1 MQPDR
6 SKTKGSS
13 AGGDGIAVGA
23 ATADQ
28 AFTIGAASSIQDLRP
43 LVLKHGNTFAVF
55 DRKGDAA
62 PGEGAAQGLYHCD
75 TRHLSVLIVTL
86 EGARPILLSST
97 LRDDNATLTC
107 DLTNPD
113 LDDAAGR
120 PRLDHDLIHLRRSRF
135 LWNAGCFERLNI
147 RNFDD
152 KPRRVELGITFAAD
166 FADLFEV
173 RGARRARR
181 GETSAPEV
189 GASHATLS
197 YTGLDNRRRS
207 TTIRFDPTPTLLSDK
222 RAVFSLDLAPRESRS
237 LFIEIDCR
245 NEERT
250 DDPSRAFFIALR
262 DARRALR
269 ASSSRAASIKSSNQ
283 IFNETTHRSLAD
295 LYMLMTDLPEGPY
308 PYAGIPWFSAV
319 FGRDG
324 IITALETLW
333 IDPSIARGV
342 LRHLAASQATEV
354 DPAADAEP
362 GKILHEARHGEM
374 ANLGE
379 VPFRRYYG
387 SVDATPLFVVLAGAY
402 LERTA
407 DLRAVRALWPHIEA
421 ALDWI
426 ECYGDRDGD
435 GFVEY
440 GAQTNQ
446 GLVNQG
452 WKDSHDAIFHADGR
466 LAQGPIA
473 LAEVQA
479 YVYAAWRAAERITR
493 RLGDPERA
501 IGFEQKAEAMRRR
514 FDERFFDESLGT
526 YVLALDGDKKPCRVR
541 ASNAGHALFAGV
553 AFPERAPEVVRT
565 LMGSSCFCGWGV
577 RTIASTEA
585 RYNPMSYH
593 NGSVWPHDNALIAA
607 GFVRYGFRREAA
619 RIFEGL
625 FDVSTYVDLRRLPE
639 LICGFPRQQTRGP
652 TFYPVACNPQ
662 AWAAASPLY
671 LIQSCVGLSFDAAA
685 RRITFREPILPHF
698 LDEIVLRGLTVPGG
712 WADVALRRSN
722 RHVVVDVLDKRG
734 SVSVLAVN

>member
-1 MQPDR
+1 MQPD
-6 SKTKGSS
+6 SQKTKRPP
-13 AGGDGIAVGA
+13 A
-23 ATADQ
+23 AKEPEGVKVAAADQ
-28 AFTIGAASSIQDLRP
+28 PFAIGAASSIQDLRP
-43 LVLKHGNTFAVF
+43 LVLKHGDSFAVF
-55 DRKGDAA
+55 DRNGDAS
-62 PGEGAAQGLYHCD
+62 PGGGTAQGLYHCD
-75 TRHLSVLIVTL
+75 TRHLSLLIVTL
-86 EGARPILLSST
+86 DGARPILLSST

-113 LDDAAGR
+113 LIGAAGR

-135 LWNAGCFERLNI
+135 LWNAGCFERLNV

-152 KPRRVELGITFAAD
+152 KPRRVELAVAFAAD

-173 RGARRARR
+173 RGAQRARR
-181 GETSAPEV
+181 GETHPPKV
-189 GASHATLS
+189 GASHVTLS

-207 TTIRFDPTPTLLSDK
+207 TTIRFDPAPTHLSAK
-222 RAVFSLDLAPRESRS
+222 GAIFRLDLAPREGRS
-237 LFIEIDCR
+237 LFVEIDCR
-245 NEERT
+245 NEGRT
-250 DDPSRAFFIALR
+250 GDPPRAFFIALR

-269 ASSSRAASIKSSNQ
+269 ASSSRAASINSSNQ
-283 IFNETTHRSLAD
+283 IFNEAARRSIAD

-333 IDPSIARGV
+333 LDPSIARGV
-342 LRHLAASQATEV
+342 LGHLAASQAVEV
-354 DPAADAEP
+354 DAASDAEP

-374 ANLGE
+374 AILGE

-402 LERTA
+402 LERTD
-407 DLRAVRALWPHIEA
+407 DLDAIRRLWPHIRS

-426 ECYGDRDGD
+426 DRYGDRDGD

-440 GAQTNQ
+440 GAQTNH

-466 LAQGPIA
+466 LARGPIA

-479 YVYAAWRAAERITR
+479 YVYAAWRAADRITR
-493 RLGDPERA
+493 RLGDPEQA
-501 IGFEQKAEAMRRR
+501 IVFEKKADAMRRR

-526 YVLALDGDKKPCRVR
+526 YVLALDGDKRPCRVR
-541 ASNAGHALFAGV
+541 ASNAGHALFAGI
-553 AFPERAPEVVRT
+553 AFPERAPSVVRM

-577 RTIASTEA
+577 RTIASSEA

-607 GFVRYGFRREAA
+607 GFARYGFRREAA

-652 TFYPVACNPQ
+652 TFYPVACSPQ

-671 LIQSCVGLSFDAAA
+671 LIQSCVGLALDAAA
-685 RRITFREPILPHF
+685 RRITFREPILPRF
-698 LDEIVLRGLTVPGG
+698 LDEIVLRGLTVQGG
-712 WADVALRRSN
+712 SADVALRRSN
-722 RHVVVDVLDKRG
+722 RHVVVDVLDKSG
-734 SVSVLAVN
+734 PVSVLAVN

>member
-1 MQPDR
+1 MQPDSQR
-6 SKTKGSS
+6 TIPSTPAPGSES
-13 AGGDGIAVGA
+13 VKEAEPHPPFAIA
-23 ATADQ
+23 
-28 AFTIGAASSIQDLRP
+28 AASSLQDLRP
-43 LVLKHGNTFAVF
+43 LILKHGDSFAVF
-55 DRKGDAA
+55 DRNGDASS
-62 PGEGAAQGLYHCD
+62 GAGTAQGLYYRD
-75 TRHLSVLIVTL
+75 TRHLSRLIVTL
-86 EGARPILLSST
+86 DGARPILLSST

-113 LDDAAGR
+113 LLDAAGR
-120 PRLDHDLIHLRRSRF
+120 LRLEHDLIHLRRSRF
-135 LWNAGCFERLNI
+135 LWNAGCFERLNV

-152 KPRRVELGITFAAD
+152 KPRRMELGISFAAD

-173 RGARRARR
+173 RGAHRARR
-181 GETSAPEV
+181 GETHPPKI
-189 GASHATLS
+189 GGGHATLS
-197 YTGLDNRRRS
+197 YTGLDKRRRS
-207 TTIRFDPTPTLLSDK
+207 TTIGFDPAPTKLS
-222 RAVFSLDLAPRESRS
+222 AHEAIFVLDLAPCESRS
-237 LFIEIDCR
+237 LFVEIDCR
-245 NEERT
+245 NEQRT
-250 DDPSRAFFIALR
+250 PEAHRAFFIALR
-262 DARRALR
+262 DARRGLR
-269 ASSSRAASIKSSNQ
+269 ASASRAASIDTSNQ
-283 IFNETTHRSLAD
+283 IFNEAARRSVAD

-333 IDPSIARGV
+333 LDPSIARGV
-342 LRHLAASQATEV
+342 LEHLAASQATAV
-354 DPAADAEP
+354 DAASDAEP

-407 DLRAVRALWPHIEA
+407 DLAAVRRLWPHIQS

-426 ECYGDRDGD
+426 DRYGDRDGD

-440 GAQTNQ
+440 GTRSSQ

-479 YVYAAWRAAERITR
+479 YVYAAWRAAEQISQ
-493 RLGDPERA
+493 RLADPERA
-501 IGFEQKAEAMRRR
+501 TVFEQKANAMRRR
-514 FDERFFDESLGT
+514 FDERFFDESLGS
-526 YVLALDGDKKPCRVR
+526 YVLALDGDKRPCRVR
-541 ASNAGHALFAGV
+541 ASNAGHTLFAGV
-553 AFPERAPEVVRT
+553 AFPERAPAVVRT
-565 LMGSSCFCGWGV
+565 LMASSCFCGWGV

-607 GFVRYGFRREAA
+607 GFARYGFRREAA

-625 FDVSTYVDLRRLPE
+625 FDVSAYVDLRRLPE
-639 LICGFPRQQTRGP
+639 LFCGFPRQQTRGP
-652 TFYPVACNPQ
+652 TFYPVACAPQ
-662 AWAAASPLY
+662 AWAAAAPLY
-671 LIQSCVGLSFDAAA
+671 LIQSCVGLAFDAAG
-685 RRITFREPILPHF
+685 RCITFREPVLPQF
-698 LDEIVLRGLTVPGG
+698 LDEIVLRGLAVQGG
-712 WADVALRRSN
+712 SADVALRRSN
-722 RHVVVDVLDKRG
+722 RHVVVDVLDKKG
-734 SVSVLAVN
+734 NVGVLAAN